1 MLENIALGFS
11 ASLSPVNIFYCL
23 LGVTLGTL
31 VGVLPGLGPVS
42 SIALLLPLT
51 YKINLLSAIIM
62 LSGIYYGVQYGG
74 TITSVL
80 MNIPGEAST
89 VVTCID
95 GNQMAKKGRAGAALG
110 IAAFGSFIAGTFGIL
125 ILMLLAPPLAKLAL
139 LMGPPEYMALMTMG
153 LSLVIYLSSK
163 SMIKS
168 LMMGVLGLLLGTVGL
183 DPISGQIRF
192 GMGIRS
198 LMDGIDLA
206 PMAMGLFG
214 LAEVLSLM
222 EERETPPFFLQVK
235 TKLREILPNRKDWR
249 DSFLPIT
256 RGSLTGFL
264 LGVLPGGGAVMAS
277 FLSYAMEKKLSKHPE
292 RFGTGAIEGVAGPE
306 SSNNSAAIGA
316 FVPLLTLGIPA
327 NVVMALLIGAFM
339 IHGVNPGPLLLRDN
353 QPLFWGILT
362 SMYIGNVLLLILN
375 VPLIGLFVKILKVP
389 SGIMVPLITM
399 ICFIGAYN
407 VNNNV
412 SGILIAIIFGLTGY
426 LMRRFQYDPAPLVL
440 AFVLGPLLEDS
451 LRQSL
456 MLFRGDMLGVIQR
469 PIALSLFGLTFL
481 IFLSPL
487 LRKRLRFGRLK
498 PVFGGKAAS
507 KLKDTQ

>member
-11 ASLSPVNIFYCL
+11 ASLSPVNVFYCL
-23 LGVTLGTL
+23 LGVTLGTV

-51 YKINLLSAIIM
+51 YKTNLLSAIIM

-95 GNQMAKKGRAGAALG
+95 GYQMAKKGRAGAALG

-125 ILMLLAPPLAKLAL
+125 ILMLLAPPLAKIAL
-139 LMGPPEYMALMTMG
+139 FMGPPEYMALMTMG

-168 LMMGVLGLLLGTVGL
+168 LMMGVLGLLLGTVGM

-192 GMGIRS
+192 GLGSRT

-214 LAEVLSLM
+214 LAEVLTLM
-222 EERETPPFFLQVK
+222 AGKENRPSFLQVK
-235 TKLREILPNRKDWR
+235 TKLSEILPSRKDWR
-249 DSFLPIT
+249 DSFFPIT
-256 RGSLTGFL
+256 RGSITGFL
-264 LGVLPGGGAVMAS
+264 LGVLPGGGAVMSS

-292 RFGTGAIEGVAGPE
+292 RFGAGAIEGVAGPE

-353 QPLFWGILT
+353 QGLFWGIIT

-375 VPLIGLFVKILKVP
+375 VPLISLFVKILKVP
-389 SGIMVPLITM
+389 SDIMAPLITM
-399 ICFIGAYN
+399 VCFIGAYG

-412 SGILIAIIFGLTGY
+412 SGILIALIFGLAGY
-426 LMRRFQYDPAPLVL
+426 LMRSFQYDPAPLVL

-456 MLFRGDMLGVIQR
+456 MLFRGDVLGVMQR

-481 IFLSPL
+481 IFLSPF
-487 LRKRLRFGRLK
+487 LRKRFRFVRLR
-498 PVFGGKAAS
+498 PEWVE
-507 KLKDTQ
+507 KLSRD

>member
-1 MLENIALGFS
+1 
-11 ASLSPVNIFYCL
+11 
-23 LGVTLGTL
+23 
-31 VGVLPGLGPVS
+31 
-42 SIALLLPLT
+42 
-51 YKINLLSAIIM
+51 
-62 LSGIYYGVQYGG
+62 
-74 TITSVL
+74 
-80 MNIPGEAST
+80 
-89 VVTCID
+89 
-95 GNQMAKKGRAGAALG
+95 
-110 IAAFGSFIAGTFGIL
+110 
-125 ILMLLAPPLAKLAL
+125 MLLAPPLAKIAL

-168 LMMGVLGLLLGTVGL
+168 LMMGVLGLLLGTVGM

-192 GMGIRS
+192 GIGIRT

-214 LAEVLSLM
+214 LAEVFTLM
-222 EERETPPFFLQVK
+222 EEREKRPSFLQVK

-249 DSFLPIT
+249 DSLLPIT
-256 RGSLTGFL
+256 RGSITGFL
-264 LGVLPGGGAVMAS
+264 LGVLPGGGAVMSS
-277 FLSYAMEKKLSKHPE
+277 FVSYAMEKRLSKHPE
-292 RFGTGAIEGVAGPE
+292 KFGTGAIEGVAGPE

-353 QPLFWGILT
+353 QALFWGIIT
-362 SMYIGNVLLLILN
+362 SMYIGNILLLILN

-389 SGIMVPLITM
+389 SDIMAPLITM
-399 ICFIGAYN
+399 ICFIGAYS

-412 SGILIAIIFGLTGY
+412 SGILIATIFGLTGY
-426 LMRRFQYDPAPLVL
+426 LMRRFQYDPAPLIL

-456 MLFRGDMLGVIQR
+456 MLFRGDVLGVVQR

-481 IFLSPL
+481 VFFSPL
-487 LRKRLRFGRLK
+487 LRKRFRFGRLQPAFVEK
-498 PVFGGKAAS
+498 GAS
-507 KLKDTQ
+507 ELKDGQ